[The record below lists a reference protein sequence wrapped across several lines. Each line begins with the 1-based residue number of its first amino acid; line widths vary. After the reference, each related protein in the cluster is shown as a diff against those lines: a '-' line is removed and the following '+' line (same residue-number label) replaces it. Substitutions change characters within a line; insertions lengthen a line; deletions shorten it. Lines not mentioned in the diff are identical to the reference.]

1 METFLYIFAK
11 TVSIILSLVIFGMMV
26 RMLLPIFFEAE
37 GNPIYAFSC
46 VITEPFIAPIRALLF
61 AFNIGQGS
69 PIDWSF
75 FLTYLILSVLR
86 SSFPVI

>member
-1 METFLYIFAK
+1 MEIFLYIIAK

-37 GNPIYAFSC
+37 GNAIYVLSC
-46 VITEPFIAPIRALLF
+46 VITEPFIAPVRALLF
-61 AFNIGQGS
+61 AFNIGQSS